1 MIEHR
6 AALNTVLDC
15 NDRYAVGPRDRVLGL
30 SSLGFDL
37 SVYDIFGLLGAGG
50 ALVLPEARSIGD
62 PASLAGLIRR
72 HGVTLWNSVP
82 MFVQLFLEGGRGWAE
97 ALQGVRLVMMSGD
110 WIPLDLPPRLRQA
123 NPAIELVSMG
133 GATEASIWSI
143 AYPIGAPE
151 PAWAS
156 VPYGYPMRNQRFHVL
171 DEQMKDCAEWVAGEL
186 YIAGE
191 GLARGYWRDPSTT
204 AARFVTHPVTGE
216 RLYRT

>member
-1 MIEHR
+1 MPAE
-6 AALNTVLDC
+6 
-15 NDRYAVGPRDRVLGL
+15 
-30 SSLGFDL
+30 
-37 SVYDIFGLLGAGG
+37 YDYLRGLLRERSG
-50 ALVLPEARSIGD
+50 LVLAADKQYLAESRLLPIACRFGFKG
-62 PASLAGLIRR
+62 LAGLIRK

-82 MFVQLFLEGGRGWAE
+82 MFVQLFLEGGRAAAE

-143 AYPIGAPE
+143 AYAIGAPE

-171 DEQMKDCAEWVAGEL
+171 DEQMKDSPDWVAGEL

-204 AARFVTHPVTGE
+204 AARCTRTTTGPPWT
-216 RLYRT
+216 RRGRGRRFRGSASTCSTSRV